1 MKNQSI
7 VGDTDEN
14 NSEMNMDDAVIN
26 TYLDQDNKCDND
38 AKDTQSDPNKQ
49 NNNDGFEDILNTKKM
64 IPLRPMTKQRQ
75 MIQDNMI

>member
-26 TYLDQDNKCDND
+26 TYLD
-38 AKDTQSDPNKQ
+38 
-49 NNNDGFEDILNTKKM
+49 
-64 IPLRPMTKQRQ
+64 
-75 MIQDNMI
+75 